1 MHEGFPGNSVNEC
14 QPGCQCKKGYVL
26 DSVAKTCVKPEDC
39 PCHHGGRS
47 YSDGHQMQEDCN
59 VW

>member
-1 MHEGFPGNSVNEC
+1 MHEGFPGNSIRDC
-14 QPGCQCKKGYVL
+14 RPGCQCKKGFVL
-26 DSVAKTCVKPEDC
+26 DSVAKTCVKPENC

-47 YSDGHQMQEDCN
+47 YTDGHQMQEDCN